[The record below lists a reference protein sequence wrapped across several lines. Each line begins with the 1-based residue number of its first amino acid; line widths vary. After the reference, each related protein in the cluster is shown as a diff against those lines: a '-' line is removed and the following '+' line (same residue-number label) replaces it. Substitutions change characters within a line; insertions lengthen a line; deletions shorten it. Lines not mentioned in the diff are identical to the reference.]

1 MCMIQTFNCIFVTMK
16 FSRLLFLIFGLIVLH
31 TTIMRAQTNPNEYV
45 EEKPVLMKNEVTYGL
60 NTHTSGTIGIQFRR
74 SYNLTVNKKRIY
86 EGDFIGMKH
95 PKEVRTVNPYY
106 DNAKS
111 YVFGK
116 LNTFNILRIGTGY
129 ERTLYNKAER
139 NGVEIRFVYSGG
151 LSLGITKPI
160 YLEILKPTPLTNQ
173 YDIVV
178 EKYDPEIHFI
188 DSIYGR
194 ASFIYGI
201 NQLRFHPGGYAKI
214 GFNFEYAPIFEN
226 VKALE
231 IGAIIDVFPKEIPI
245 MAFTKNKQFF
255 LTFYITLMFGNK
267 W

>member
-1 MCMIQTFNCIFVTMK
+1 MIGRTNFDFMPTIKTTYIGDLRTIAIHLQSGCEIITDAPLDNYGKGESFSPTDLLAASLGSCM
-16 FSRLLFLIFGLIVLH
+16 L
-31 TTIMRAQTNPNEYV
+31 TIM
-45 EEKPVLMKNEVTYGL
+45 
-60 NTHTSGTIGIQFRR
+60 GIA
-74 SYNLTVNKKRIY
+74 
-86 EGDFIGMKH
+86 
-95 PKEVRTVNPYY
+95 
-106 DNAKS
+106 AKS
-111 YVFGK
+111 HGISIID
-116 LNTFNILRIGTGY
+116 T
-129 ERTLYNKAER
+129 KAER

-151 LSLGITKPI
+151 LSLEITKPI